1 MPRSAEF
8 DAIGRAVSAA
18 CRARARIARIVSAC
32 PTVLPL
38 AHLGRGKAMSVG
50 HNRNPA
56 WERALAAFFAG
67 NQDQVSKSPTS
78 LSGDFHLEPGRLASR

>member
-1 MPRSAEF
+1 
-8 DAIGRAVSAA
+8 
-18 CRARARIARIVSAC
+18 
-32 PTVLPL
+32 LPL

-67 NQDQVSKSPTS
+67 NPDQASK
-78 LSGDFHLEPGRLASR
+78 